1 MQSVSIIVPCYN
13 EQDNLPKLIDKIA
26 KFISDNKDYYVIFV
40 NDGSKD
46 NTLECLKN
54 SINEKFVIVSHSR
67 NREYGAA
74 IKSGILSAETDFCI
88 TIDGDGQHDLQDIPK
103 MLNQL
108 LESKSDMIVGNRN
121 GKGSSSFRNL
131 GKWMIRKFITTMT
144 DLSIEDVNSGM
155 KLYRTEVVKSLIKW
169 APSDMSF
176 SETIVI
182 LHNHFRYKISELE
195 INIFNREAG
204 KSTININTAIKA
216 VKEIVFLLI
225 NFFPFRFF
233 SLIGTIFFIFGLFW
247 SLPFLINGEGLT
259 IGSGFIFSSCV
270 LIFLL
275 GIILQTLTRM
285 KFEDYLHVNSKV

>member
-1 MQSVSIIVPCYN
+1 MFRLTIIIPCYN
-13 EQDNLPKLIDKIA
+13 EQDNLPKLIDKLIQFSS
-26 KFISDNKDYYVIFV
+26 KHGNYHIIFV

-46 NTLECLKN
+46 GTLNILRN
-54 SINEKFVIVSHSR
+54 INHEKVSVVTHSR
-67 NREYGAA
+67 NRGYGAA
-74 IKSGILSAETDFCI
+74 IKSGILVARTDFCI

-108 LESKSDMIVGNRN
+108 LESQSDMVVGNRS
-121 GKGSSSFRNL
+121 GKGSSGFRNL

-144 DLSIEDVNSGM
+144 DLAIEDVNSGM

-169 APSDMSF
+169 APNDMSF

-195 INIFNREAG
+195 INIFNRVAG
-204 KSTININTAIKA
+204 QSTININTAIKA

-233 SLIGTIFFIFGLFW
+233 SFIGAVFFLSGMLW
-247 SLPFLINGEGLT
+247 SLPFLLNGEGLT
-259 IGSGFIFSSCV
+259 IGAGFILSSCV

-285 KFEDYLHVNSKV
+285 KFEDYVHINNE

>member
-1 MQSVSIIVPCYN
+1 MQKITIIVPCYN
-13 EQDNLPKLIDKIA
+13 EQENLPKLIDKLTQ
-26 KFISDNKDYYVIFV
+26 FISENKSYTVIFV

-46 NTLECLKN
+46 DTLNCLKN
-54 SINEKFVIVSHSR
+54 INHEKVSVVSHSR
-67 NREYGAA
+67 NRGYGAA
-74 IKSGILSAETDFCI
+74 IKSGILAAGTDFCI

-103 MLNQL
+103 MLYQL
-108 LESKSDMIVGNRN
+108 LESQSDMVVGNRS

-144 DLSIEDVNSGM
+144 DLAIVDVNSGM
-155 KLYRTEVVKSLIKW
+155 KLYRTDVVKSLIKW
-169 APSDMSF
+169 APNDMSF

-204 KSTININTAIKA
+204 QSTININTAIKA

-233 SLIGTIFFIFGLFW
+233 SFIGAVFFLSGMLW
-247 SLPFLINGEGLT
+247 SLPFLLNGEGLT
-259 IGSGFIFSSCV
+259 IGAGFIFSSCV

-285 KFEDYLHVNSKV
+285 KFEDYVHINNE